1 MTTRKKARLNLYI
14 DKQSLDFAKKWSY
27 VTDVPISRMLEE
39 YLQAQ
44 EEKVKGNSP
53 FQWLTDPV
61 NTGSVDERVNT
72 DDVVIYLRNPEE
84 AEFCRQNP
92 EHPRAKL
99 RARLL
104 EEYERSHGE
113 EMESRKGR
121 ERAFIARWMKVFPV
135 K

>member
-27 VTDVPISRMLEE
+27 VTGVPISRMLEE
-39 YLQAQ
+39 YLQVK
-44 EEKVKGNSP
+44 EEKVKGVSP

-61 NTGSVDERVNT
+61 NNGTDAEQENT
-72 DDVVIYLRNPEE
+72 DEVVLYLKNPEE

-99 RARLL
+99 RLRLL
-104 EEYERSHGE
+104 EEYERSQGE
-113 EMESRKGR
+113 EMESRKGS
-121 ERAFIARWMKVFPV
+121 ERAFISRWMKVFPV

>member
-27 VTDVPISRMLEE
+27 VTEVPISRMLEE

-44 EEKVKGNSP
+44 EERVKGVSP

-61 NTGSVDERVNT
+61 HTGSTDERNST
-72 DDVVIYLRNPEE
+72 DEVVIYLRNPEE

-99 RARLL
+99 RSRLL
-104 EEYERSHGE
+104 EEYERSHGQ

>member
-1 MTTRKKARLNLYI
+1 VRKARLNLYI
-14 DKQSLDFAKKWSY
+14 DKDILDFAKKWSF

-39 YLQAQ
+39 YLQQ
-44 EEKVKGNSP
+44 QKKRVKEISP

-61 NTGSVDERVNT
+61 NTGSVDERDNT
-72 DDVVIYLRNPEE
+72 DEVVIYLRNPEE

-99 RARLL
+99 RLRLL
-104 EEYERSHGE
+104 EEYERSHDE

-121 ERAFIARWMKVFPV
+121 ERAFISRWMKVFAV

>member
-1 MTTRKKARLNLYI
+1 MATQKKARLNLYV

-27 VTDVPISRMLEE
+27 VTEVPISRMLEE

-44 EEKVKGNSP
+44 EERVKGLSP
-53 FQWLTDPV
+53 FQWLTDTV
-61 NTGSVDERVNT
+61 NSGSGDERNHT
-72 DDVVIYLRNPEE
+72 DEVEIYLRNAEE

-92 EHPRAKL
+92 DHPRAKMRL
-99 RARLL
+99 RLL
-104 EEYERSHGE
+104 AEYERSHGE
-113 EMESRKGR
+113 EMESRKSR

>member
-27 VTDVPISRMLEE
+27 VTDMPISRMLEE
-39 YLQAQ
+39 YLQAK
-44 EEKVKGNSP
+44 EEKVKGVSP

-61 NTGSVDERVNT
+61 NTGSVDERDNT
-72 DDVVIYLRNPEE
+72 DEVVIYLRNPEE

-99 RARLL
+99 RLRLL

-121 ERAFIARWMKVFPV
+121 ERAFISRWMEVFPV